1 MFRSHVYKYNQ
12 VNRYKH
18 DLNQINTKQK
28 GSAIVIAIFVIV
40 VMALLGAGLVKILSS
55 SAESVAYEVIG
66 TRAYAAAQTGA
77 QWQLLEVFP
86 HDTGTRTACQST
98 ITEPDFSNVEGL
110 KDCTATV
117 TCNDDGEFDGT
128 TYYIITSTG
137 QCSIGGV
144 ITSRTVEI
152 EARSL

>member
-1 MFRSHVYKYNQ
+1 MSHSDKSINLHKRNDGVIQ
-12 VNRYKH
+12 VT
-18 DLNQINTKQK
+18 TKQK

-40 VMALLGAGLVKILSS
+40 VMALLGAGLVKILAS

-77 QWQLLEVFP
+77 QWQLLEIFP
-86 HDTGTRTACQST
+86 HDTDTRTACQST
-98 ITEPDFSNVEGL
+98 ITEPDFSSVEGL
-110 KDCTATV
+110 KDCEATV

-137 QCSIGGV
+137 QCSVGGV

>member
-1 MFRSHVYKYNQ
+1 MCHNDRKSNIYKRKYS
-12 VNRYKH
+12 VN
-18 DLNQINTKQK
+18 LVNTQQK

-40 VMALLGAGLVKILSS
+40 VMALLAAGLVKILAS

-66 TRAYAAAQTGA
+66 TRAYAAAQTGV
-77 QWQLLEVFP
+77 QWQLLEIFP
-86 HDTGTRTACQST
+86 HDTDTKTACQST

-110 KDCTATV
+110 EYCEATV

-137 QCSIGGV
+137 QCSVGGV
-144 ITSRTVEI
+144 ITSRTIEI

>member
-1 MFRSHVYKYNQ
+1 MSHSDRS
-12 VNRYKH
+12 
-18 DLNQINTKQK
+18 INLHKGDDGVIQAATKQK

-40 VMALLGAGLVKILSS
+40 ALLGAGLVKILAS

-86 HDTGTRTACQST
+86 HDTDTRTTCQSS
-98 ITEPDFSNVEGL
+98 ITAPDFSNVEGL
-110 KDCTATV
+110 ENCEATV

-137 QCSIGGV
+137 QCTVGGV

>member
-1 MFRSHVYKYNQ
+1 MFHSDRSTNVYKRKHGENL
-12 VNRYKH
+12 VNT
-18 DLNQINTKQK
+18 QQK

-40 VMALLGAGLVKILSS
+40 VMALLAAGLVKILAST
-55 SAESVAYEVIG
+55 AESVAYEVIG

-86 HDTGTRTACQST
+86 HDTDTRTACQST
-98 ITEPDFSNVEGL
+98 ITEPDFSSVEGL

-128 TYYIITSTG
+128 TYYIITSVG
-137 QCSIGGV
+137 KCEVGGV

>member
-1 MFRSHVYKYNQ
+1 MSHSDRSIKLHKRNDGVIQ
-12 VNRYKH
+12 V
-18 DLNQINTKQK
+18 TAKQK

-40 VMALLGAGLVKILSS
+40 VMALLAAGLVKILAST
-55 SAESVAYEVIG
+55 AESVAYEVIG

-86 HDTGTRTACQST
+86 HDTDAKTACPT
-98 ITEPDFSNVEGL
+98 PNTEPDFSNVEGL
-110 KDCTATV
+110 KNCTASV
-117 TCNDDGEFDGT
+117 NCDDEEFDGT
-128 TYYIITSTG
+128 TYYVITSTG
-137 QCSIGGV
+137 QCSVGGV

>member
-1 MFRSHVYKYNQ
+1 MFHSDRSINLHKRDDCVIQ
-12 VNRYKH
+12 V
-18 DLNQINTKQK
+18 TAKQK

-86 HDTGTRTACQST
+86 HDTDIRTTCQN
-98 ITEPDFSNVEGL
+98 IIIEPDFSNVKGL
-110 KDCTATV
+110 ENCEALV

-144 ITSRTVEI
+144 ITSRTVKI

>member
-1 MFRSHVYKYNQ
+1 MSHSDRSINVHKRDDCVIQ
-12 VNRYKH
+12 V
-18 DLNQINTKQK
+18 TAKQK

-40 VMALLGAGLVKILSS
+40 VMALLGAGLLKILSS

-86 HDTGTRTACQST
+86 HDTGTRTACKGS
-98 ITEPDFSNVEGL
+98 IVEPDFSNVEGL
-110 KDCTATV
+110 KGCYATV
-117 TCNDDGEFDGT
+117 TCDDGGVFDGI
-128 TYYIITSTG
+128 TYYIIESKG
-137 QCSIGGV
+137 QCSVGSV
-144 ITSRTVEI
+144 ITSRTVKL

>member
-1 MFRSHVYKYNQ
+1 MCHNDRKSNIYKRKHS
-12 VNRYKH
+12 VN
-18 DLNQINTKQK
+18 LVNTQQK

-40 VMALLGAGLVKILSS
+40 VMALLGAGLVKILAS

-77 QWQLLEVFP
+77 QWQLLEIFP
-86 HDTGTRTACQST
+86 HDTDTRTACQST
-98 ITEPDFSNVEGL
+98 ITEPDLSNVEGL
-110 KDCTATV
+110 EYCAATV

-137 QCSIGGV
+137 QCSFGGV

>member
-1 MFRSHVYKYNQ
+1 MSHSDRSINLHKGDDGVIQ
-12 VNRYKH
+12 VA
-18 DLNQINTKQK
+18 TKQK

-40 VMALLGAGLVKILSS
+40 VMALLGAGLVKILAS

-86 HDTGTRTACQST
+86 HDTDTITACQST

-110 KDCTATV
+110 DNCYATV
-117 TCNDDGEFDGT
+117 ECDDDEFDGT
-128 TYYIITSTG
+128 TYYIIK
-137 QCSIGGV
+137 SIGKCEVGGV

-152 EARSL
+152 DARSL